1 LQHYTSE
8 ETCLSTFQSPI
19 DPSTILGG
27 FPGSDF
33 TEVIYYYTWLAEKK
47 FMFWCLTAVAWQASA
62 LVITYPVNNKVE
74 TTEQENGKAVAWERA
89 FIKLV
94 KVCNA
99 NLVSKLRLLAD
110 SSAYEKL

>member
-1 LQHYTSE
+1 
-8 ETCLSTFQSPI
+8 
-19 DPSTILGG
+19 
-27 FPGSDF
+27 
-33 TEVIYYYTWLAEKK
+33 
-47 FMFWCLTAVAWQASA
+47 
-62 LVITYPVNNKVE
+62 VITYPVNNKVE